1 MELITIFRNIAAISL
16 LSILTA
22 ALLSAKRTLRRG

>member
-1 MELITIFRNIAAISL
+1 MELFELLQTISAVSL

-22 ALLSAKRTLRRG
+22 ALLSAKRALRRR

>member
-1 MELITIFRNIAAISL
+1 MELFELLQTISAVSL

-22 ALLSAKRTLRRG
+22 ALLSAKRTLRRR